1 MANSTPQSSS
11 SESIPKDID
20 TQIKTLQV
28 GEPDSR
34 PKYRDDG
41 TFENVG
47 DVRYYKPMPEYE
59 GLHRWDPEFE
69 WTEQEEKKLV
79 KKVNLQPQVRAEPL
93 ELCLTVF
100 YVD

>member
-1 MANSTPQSSS
+1 MSDRTPQSSS
-11 SESIPKDID
+11 SESIPKELDP
-20 TQIKTLQV
+20 QV
-28 GEPDSR
+28 TSVPGYQPQEPDAR

-79 KKVNLQPQVRAEPL
+79 KKVYTRLASL
-93 ELCLTVF
+93 
-100 YVD
+100 